1 MHTSPVADRLTL
13 RGSSFAV
20 EGIVQIGYWRFWKRW
35 TVAQIHDVLTHE
47 RQVPISEREVLYLV
61 GVFLVLLRCTYPLR
75 FAEHAAYFRR
85 HGLFVAVDALRP
97 EKGNRA
103 LYVIRELKF
112 GLVLQVVPVLAADHS
127 TLATRVLRPVDALGY
142 RIRGVVSDEEVALC
156 QAVAQV
162 WPRAAHQTCHWH
174 CLRDAAAPLL
184 AADRAL
190 KKAVKRALQD
200 PVSAVA
206 RTLARLSP
214 EGPCTEVLATY
225 TELIRTSLGR
235 GEQATVRLRE
245 SAHRGSLGADRS
257 VAAAEPAK
265 RGHPLLAQLLAVVQR
280 RRAFT
285 TPYLRLY
292 RQRGWLVEL
301 ERRLDPPIVA
311 GVPRPSSSQVQ
322 RRVKAFLAELQ
333 HHAGYHPHDAP
344 VIAHISAT
352 LANRWPRLF
361 ACYAWPERY
370 RTNNEVETFFG
381 RLRTRQRQT
390 TGHKAT
396 HDFILRYGEWAVFVD
411 PQESF
416 EQVLTRCQQFNQDD
430 FARESGRFQHAQH
443 RLRVLYRFRHHPR
456 RCLATLEQAW
466 ADAMRRKSQ
475 NSLRG

>member
-1 MHTSPVADRLTL
+1 MRRAKENQQVPRRYYRPEHTQCRRCGHVLKRAYPWWSQYIVFLQGRELVSSIAYRCTNPTCREARRGQVHTSPVADRLTL

-112 GLVLQVVPVLAADHS
+112 GLVLQGVPVLAADHS

-265 RGHPLLAQLLAVVQR
+265 RGASIARAGVSGSAAPPGVHYPVSAPLSPARLVSGIGAAAGSAYCR
-280 RRAFT
+280 RGAAPERLSSTAAGQSVSRGAAA
-285 TPYLRLY
+285 PCWLPSPRYSRDRSYQCHLGEPVAAALRL
-292 RQRGWLVEL
+292 L
-301 ERRLDPPIVA
+301 
-311 GVPRPSSSQVQ
+311 
-322 RRVKAFLAELQ
+322 
-333 HHAGYHPHDAP
+333 
-344 VIAHISAT
+344 
-352 LANRWPRLF
+352 
-361 ACYAWPERY
+361 
-370 RTNNEVETFFG
+370 
-381 RLRTRQRQT
+381 
-390 TGHKAT
+390 
-396 HDFILRYGEWAVFVD
+396 
-411 PQESF
+411 
-416 EQVLTRCQQFNQDD
+416 
-430 FARESGRFQHAQH
+430 
-443 RLRVLYRFRHHPR
+443 
-456 RCLATLEQAW
+456 CLAGAISYKQ
-466 ADAMRRKSQ
+466 
-475 NSLRG
+475 